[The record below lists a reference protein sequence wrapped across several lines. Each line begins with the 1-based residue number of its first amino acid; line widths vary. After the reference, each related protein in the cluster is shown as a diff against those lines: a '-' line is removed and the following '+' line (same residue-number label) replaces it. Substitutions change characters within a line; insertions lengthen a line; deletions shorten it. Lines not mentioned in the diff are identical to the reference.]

1 MVTCLIV
8 DDDESQRT
16 LTRMVVEGTGR
27 FKRTWEAEDGWQAIL
42 KARATQPD
50 LVLLDLTMPVMDG
63 LRALPG
69 LRSAAPRS
77 TLVVCSMVQDQAKLH
92 AAKMAGAHGFI
103 DKSLPIDRFE
113 AAIGAVVLRGGKARP
128 EHVLVKAR

>member
-1 MVTCLIV
+1 MAPCLIV
-8 DDDESQRT
+8 DDESGQRM

-27 FKRTWEAEDGWQAIL
+27 FKRIWEAEDGRQAIL

-63 LRALPG
+63 LHALPG
-69 LRSAAPRS
+69 LRSAAPAS

-92 AAKMAGAHGFI
+92 AAKMAGAHAFI
-103 DKSLPIDRFE
+103 DKSLSFGRFE
-113 AAIGAVVLRGGKARP
+113 AAIKAVVLRGKARP
-128 EHVLVKAR
+128 EQVLVQPR